1 MSAATPNTKTGGVTN
16 QKLIDLGRPAGPDL
30 QLKFDPK
37 ALEFQVSAPSTI
49 TTDGIIREDSSIT
62 EVLNILSFL
71 ISADRKF
78 DNIVDADNSA
88 ATEAGAGQIDLT
100 TGYYTDNNATGAF
113 QEFSPAPFSLS
124 TLVVTAADVHFPV
137 SILKRRGVVDTDPAN
152 PNSFEVD
159 MNKKQIKNDATA
171 TESVKS
177 LFVDSVKQMIKIL
190 TKTRMVLGP
199 KGWTDLFQKVKGG
212 SKNSKKTHRRHRRK
226 YSSKQY

>member
-1 MSAATPNTKTGGVTN
+1 MAEKNTGGVTK

-37 ALEFQVSAPSTI
+37 ALEFQVSSPSTI

-71 ISADRKF
+71 ISTGRKF
-78 DNIVDADNSA
+78 VDIVDPENSA
-88 ATEAGAGQIDLT
+88 AVAATAGQIDPT
-100 TGYYTDNNATGAF
+100 TGYYTDNNATGVF
-113 QEFSPAPFSLS
+113 QDFLPAPFSLS
-124 TLVVTAADVHFPV
+124 TLAVTAADVHFPV
-137 SILKRRGVVDTDPAN
+137 SILKRRGDADAAN

-159 MNKKQIKNDATA
+159 MDKKQIVTA
-171 TESVKS
+171 SADNSVKS

-212 SKNSKKTHRRHRRK
+212 SKNSKKTHRRHRRR